1 MKRIATISIVLL
13 GLALLSMR
21 EAPYYK
27 EVKERLLLSKSYP
40 QSDLAFMKFQVIPSP
55 DLILLEWSIP
65 SDVENPA
72 VSVERSNDGKMW
84 EEITEETSG
93 MTLDQEMIFTH
104 MDQVYESGV
113 YYYRLS
119 AKERQAKVFSN
130 VRRVVIQSDRED
142 EIVVAPEEEDYLKD
156 VELPEDVKLDLYDF
170 ENNLIR
176 SFKSK
181 AFMDL
186 KGLDPGL
193 YIIRFGNDE
202 DQPIVII

>member
-1 MKRIATISIVLL
+1 
-13 GLALLSMR
+13 
-21 EAPYYK
+21 
-27 EVKERLLLSKSYP
+27 
-40 QSDLAFMKFQVIPSP
+40 
-55 DLILLEWSIP
+55 
-65 SDVENPA
+65 
-72 VSVERSNDGKMW
+72 MW

-104 MDQVYESGV
+104 MDQVYEIGV